1 MNYKK
6 IHIGKLI
13 DLKVMEA
20 GLKTGHICRF
30 FKCDMNEINKMYEAE
45 TLDAE
50 ILLSWCK
57 LLKYD
62 FFRVYTQHLILYSP
76 KAKARLSSED
86 DEVKKPARTE
96 LHKNLYTVEIIAF
109 IMEKISSG
117 EMTKLQIINR
127 YGIPKTTLYKWISK
141 YESTEA

>member
-20 GLKTGHICRF
+20 GLKTDHICRF

-76 KAKARLSSED
+76 KAKTRLSSED